1 MRFIFLNSLKTKNT
15 VAFIKT
21 TEQDSNHNN
30 LEQKNIAQLLKG
42 IHQEDQNAVHAVGNV
57 LDEIETLIEVVV
69 KQQKAGGR
77 LFYIGAGTSGRLGVL
92 DASECPPTFGTDPE
106 RVIGLIAGGDHALRN
121 SIENAEDDPHQ
132 AWEDLSVFNINSKDI
147 VVGIAASGTT
157 PYVIAALH
165 DCQSKGIK
173 TGSIS
178 CNANSPLS
186 EVSDYPVEV
195 IVGPEFVTGSS
206 RMKAGTAQKLILNMI
221 TTATMIQLGHVKGNK
236 MIDMKLSNKK
246 LVGRAESMVMK
257 ELNISKERAKQLLKL
272 HGNVRKV
279 INTAKNHE

>member
-1 MRFIFLNSLKTKNT
+1 M
-15 VAFIKT
+15 AFIKT

-42 IHQEDQNAVHAVGNV
+42 IHQEDQNAVQAVGNV
-57 LDEIETLIEVVV
+57 LDEIETLIEVIV

-132 AWEDLSVFNINSKDI
+132 AWEDLNVFNINSKDI

-157 PYVIAALH
+157 PYVIAGLN
-165 DCQSKGIK
+165 DSQSKGIK

-257 ELNISKERAKQLLKL
+257 ELNISKERAKQLLEL

>member
-1 MRFIFLNSLKTKNT
+1 MGF
-15 VAFIKT
+15 VKT
-21 TEQDSNHNN
+21 TEQDSNHDD

-42 IHQEDQNAVHAVGNV
+42 IHMEDQNAVAAVGKV
-57 LDEIETLIEVVV
+57 LDQVETLIEAVV
-69 KQQKAGGR
+69 KQQKVGGR

-106 RVIGLIAGGDHALRN
+106 QVIGLIAGGDHALRN

-132 AWEDLSVFNINSKDI
+132 AWKDLSVFNINPNDI

-157 PYVIAALH
+157 PYVVAGLH
-165 DCQSKGIK
+165 DCQANDIL
-173 TGSIS
+173 TGTIC
-178 CNANSPLS
+178 CNKNSPLS
-186 EVSDYPVEV
+186 EVSNFPIEV

-221 TTATMIQLGHVKGNK
+221 STATMIQLGHVKGNK
-236 MIDMKLSNKK
+236 MVDMKLSNNK

-257 ELNISKERAKQLLKL
+257 ELNITQEKAKQLLKI
-272 HGNVRKV
+272 HGNVRNA
-279 INTAKNHE
+279 INAAKENE